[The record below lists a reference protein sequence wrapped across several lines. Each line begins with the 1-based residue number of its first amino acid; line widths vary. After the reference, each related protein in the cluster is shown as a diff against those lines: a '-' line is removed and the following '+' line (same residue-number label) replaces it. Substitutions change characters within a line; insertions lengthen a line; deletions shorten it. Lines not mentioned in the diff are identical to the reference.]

1 VGSFCADDAQAATA
15 DPTRG
20 GGQTEFEEKF
30 GPDAGFPDITPLI
43 RDVQRVVAHATF
55 RVTAFV
61 IIVAPPLVAATE
73 ALARGAWP
81 PTLFDGF
88 LRFSYARL
96 ATVGG

>member
-1 VGSFCADDAQAATA
+1 MMPKPPRLTPQEEAGQA
-15 DPTRG
+15 
-20 GGQTEFEEKF
+20 ELEEKF

-43 RDVQRVVAHATF
+43 RDVQRVVVHATF

-61 IIVAPPLVAATE
+61 IIVALPLVAATE

-81 PTLFDGF
+81 PTLLDGF
-88 LRFSYARL
+88 LSFSDARL